1 MRKLSIN
8 KLLLSCFLSGF
19 SFLNLTAQEGQ
30 INVSE
35 DDKISKLLELKS
47 EMSKNNEIGDRFK
60 IQLFYGNNGE
70 ANEVI
75 KDYRSKFDYP
85 SLIAY
90 EAPNYKVWVGNF
102 RNRLEADRAL
112 LKIKESYPSAFIP
125 KPRRK

>member
-8 KLLLSCFLSGF
+8 KLLLSCLISGF
-19 SFLNLTAQEGQ
+19 SFLNMTAQEAQ
-30 INVSE
+30 INISE
-35 DDKISKLLELKS
+35 DSKISKLLELKS
-47 EMSKNNEIGDRFK
+47 EMSQDNEIGDRYK

-70 ANEVI
+70 ANDVI

-112 LKIKESYPSAFIP
+112 LKIKESFPSAFIP
-125 KPRRK
+125 KPRRR

>member
-8 KLLLSCFLSGF
+8 KLLLSCVISGI
-19 SFLNLTAQEGQ
+19 SFLNLTAQEGK
-30 INVSE
+30 INISE
-35 DDKISKLLELKS
+35 DAKISKLLALKS
-47 EMSKNNEIGDRFK
+47 EMSKDNEIGDRYK

-75 KDYRSKFDYP
+75 KDYRSKFEYP

-112 LKIKESYPSAFIP
+112 LKIKESFPSAFIP

>member
-1 MRKLSIN
+1 MRKLSLN
-8 KLLLSCFLSGF
+8 KLLLSCFISGI

-30 INVSE
+30 VNISE
-35 DDKISKLLELKS
+35 NDKITKLLELKA
-47 EMSKNNEIGDRFK
+47 EMSKDNEIGDRYK

-75 KDYRSKFDYP
+75 KDYRSKIEYP

-112 LKIKESYPSAFIP
+112 LKIKESFPSAFIP

>member
-8 KLLLSCFLSGF
+8 KILLSCFLSGF

-30 INVSE
+30 INISE
-35 DDKISKLLELKS
+35 DDKLSKLLELKS
-47 EMSKNNEIGDRFK
+47 EMSQDNEIGDRYK

-70 ANEVI
+70 ANDVI
-75 KDYRSKFDYP
+75 KDYRNKFEYS

-112 LKIKESYPSAFIP
+112 LKIKESFPSAFIP

>member
-8 KLLLSCFLSGF
+8 KILLSCFLSGF
-19 SFLNLTAQEGQ
+19 SLLNLTAQESQ
-30 INVSE
+30 INISE
-35 DDKISKLLELKS
+35 DDKLSKLLELKS
-47 EMSKNNEIGDRFK
+47 EMSENNEIGDRYK

-75 KDYRSKFDYP
+75 KDYRSKFEYP

-112 LKIKESYPSAFIP
+112 LKIKESFPSAFIP
-125 KPRRK
+125 KPRRR

>member
-1 MRKLSIN
+1 MRKLSLN
-8 KLLLSCFLSGF
+8 KLLMSCLISGI

-30 INVSE
+30 VNISE
-35 DDKISKLLELKS
+35 NEKITKLLELKS
-47 EMSKNNEIGDRFK
+47 EMSKDNVIGDRFK

-75 KDYRSKFDYP
+75 KDYRSKFEYP

-112 LKIKESYPSAFIP
+112 LRIKESFPSAFIP
-125 KPRRK
+125 KPSRR

>member
-8 KLLLSCFLSGF
+8 KILFCCFLSGF
-19 SFLNLTAQEGQ
+19 CFLNLTAQQAQ
-30 INVSE
+30 ININE
-35 DDKISKLLELKS
+35 NNKISKLLELKS
-47 EMSKNNEIGDRFK
+47 EMNKDNEIGDRFK

-112 LKIKESYPSAFIP
+112 LKIKESFPSAFIP
-125 KPRRK
+125 KPRRR

>member
-1 MRKLSIN
+1 MRKLSLN
-8 KLLLSCFLSGF
+8 KLLMSCLISGI

-30 INVSE
+30 VNISE
-35 DDKISKLLELKS
+35 NEKITKLLELKS
-47 EMSKNNEIGDRFK
+47 EMSKDNVIGDRFK

-75 KDYRSKFDYP
+75 KDYRSKFEYP

-112 LKIKESYPSAFIP
+112 LRIKESFPSAFIL
-125 KPRRK
+125 KPSRR

>member
-8 KLLLSCFLSGF
+8 KLLLSCLISGF
-19 SFLNLTAQEGQ
+19 SFLNFTAQEAQ
-30 INVSE
+30 INISE
-35 DDKISKLLELKS
+35 DDKISKLLELKY
-47 EMSKNNEIGDRFK
+47 EMSQDNEIGDRFK

-70 ANEVI
+70 ANDVI
-75 KDYRSKFDYP
+75 KDYRKKFDYP

-112 LKIKESYPSAFIP
+112 LKIKESFPSAFIP
-125 KPRRK
+125 KPRRR

>member
-1 MRKLSIN
+1 M
-8 KLLLSCFLSGF
+8 SCLISGI

-30 INVSE
+30 VNISE
-35 DDKISKLLELKS
+35 NEKITKLLELKS
-47 EMSKNNEIGDRFK
+47 EMSKDNVIGDRFK

-75 KDYRSKFDYP
+75 KDYRSKFEYP

-112 LKIKESYPSAFIP
+112 LRIKESFPSAFIL
-125 KPRRK
+125 KPSRR

>member
-8 KLLLSCFLSGF
+8 KILLSCFLSGF

-30 INVSE
+30 ININE
-35 DDKISKLLELKS
+35 DDKLSKLLALKS
-47 EMSKNNEIGDRFK
+47 EMSQDNEIGDRYK

-70 ANEVI
+70 ANDVI
-75 KDYRSKFDYP
+75 KDYRSKFEYP

-112 LKIKESYPSAFIP
+112 LKIKESFPSAFIP
-125 KPRRK
+125 KPRNR

>member
-1 MRKLSIN
+1 MRKLNIN
-8 KLLLSCFLSGF
+8 KLFFCCVLSGF
-19 SFLNLTAQEGQ
+19 TFMNLIAQEVPA
-30 INVSE
+30 NLSDNE
-35 DDKISKLLELKS
+35 KILKLLELKS
-47 EMSKNNEIGDRFK
+47 EMSKHNELGDRYK

-112 LKIKESYPSAFIP
+112 LIIKQSFPSAFIP
-125 KPRRK
+125 KPRLR